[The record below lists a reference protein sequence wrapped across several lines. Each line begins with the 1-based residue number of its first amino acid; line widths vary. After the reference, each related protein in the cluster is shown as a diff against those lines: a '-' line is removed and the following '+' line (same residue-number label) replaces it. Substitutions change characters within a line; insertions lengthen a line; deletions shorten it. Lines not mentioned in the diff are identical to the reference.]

1 MSAGKVVIV
10 SDSEFE
16 QTVLKSEVPVM
27 LDFWAE
33 WCQPCKMLAPT
44 VEELAGEY
52 DGKILVGKLN
62 VDDNPTTSTNYGIRG
77 IPTLLFVKGGQ
88 VVQQLVGVKSK
99 AEIKKVIEETLWDR
113 KNICKIGLRLFY
125 IFELSPFSQS
135 VFEDFINIILL
146 RNGQDIVHCP
156 INDQSRRE

>member
-1 MSAGKVVIV
+1 MSAGKVVVV
-10 SDSEFE
+10 SDGEFD
-16 QTVLKSEVPVM
+16 QTVLKSEIPVM

-44 VEELAGEY
+44 VGELAEEY

-62 VDDNPTTSTNYGIRG
+62 VDDNPNTSTNYGIRG

-99 AEIKKVIEETLWDR
+99 AEIKKVIEETL
-113 KNICKIGLRLFY
+113 G
-125 IFELSPFSQS
+125 
-135 VFEDFINIILL
+135 
-146 RNGQDIVHCP
+146 
-156 INDQSRRE
+156 